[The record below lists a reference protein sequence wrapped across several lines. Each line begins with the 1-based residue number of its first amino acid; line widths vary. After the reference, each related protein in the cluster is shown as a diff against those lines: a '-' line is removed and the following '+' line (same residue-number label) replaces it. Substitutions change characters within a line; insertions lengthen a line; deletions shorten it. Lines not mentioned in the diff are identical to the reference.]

1 MSAEAVRVV
10 NLSKRFRIGENQGG
24 YQTLRDKLT
33 DAAKSLFRRSE
44 STRKS
49 AMIWALQDVSFDVKQ
64 GEVIGIIGR
73 NGAGK
78 STLLKVLSR
87 ITEPTAG
94 YAEIKGRLSS
104 LLEVGTGFHAELTG
118 RENIYLNAA
127 ILGMKRKD
135 IGLRFDEIVAFSEVE
150 KFIDTPVKHYSS
162 GMYLRLAFA
171 VAAHLEPDVLLID
184 EVLAVGDA
192 AFQRKCLGK
201 MGEVA
206 QQGRTVLFVS
216 HDMTAISRL
225 ASKTVVLDG
234 GRVVYL
240 GETGDAIGV
249 YIKEHQSSEENL
261 ELRTDR
267 RGDGVIRLKS
277 FSSFDAGGRK
287 VTSVGTGD
295 PVYFSVGYTTK
306 LKSLEP
312 MDFVLDV
319 RFTDVMGHPIA
330 TLSTRFSP
338 PAPRG
343 KVETDGF
350 IVCRVESLALAAE
363 VYGIDLWLSYR
374 GGVSDFVPRA
384 AELQIVT
391 ADYFGTGAEPLI
403 RKNGA
408 ALLRHEWFVG
418 DRAVEC
424 MPRPADV
431 GSQALPGGE

>member
-1 MSAEAVRVV
+1 MTEQAVRVV
-10 NLSKRFRIGENQGG
+10 GLSKQFRIGEKQAG
-24 YQTLRDKLT
+24 YQTFRDKLT
-33 DAAKSLFRRSE
+33 DAAKSMFRRSK
-44 STRKS
+44 SGRKS
-49 AMIWALQDVSFDVKQ
+49 GTIWALQDVSFEVGQ

-87 ITEPTAG
+87 ITEPTTG
-94 YAEIKGRLSS
+94 YAEIRGRLSS

-127 ILGMKRKD
+127 ILGMRRKD
-135 IGLRFDEIVAFSEVE
+135 IGRRFDDIVAFSEVE

-225 ASKTVVLDG
+225 ASRTVVLEG
-234 GRVVYL
+234 GRVAYL
-240 GETGDAIGV
+240 GDTSDAIGMYV
-249 YIKEHQSSEENL
+249 KEHQSSEEDL

-277 FSSFDAGGRK
+277 FACFDAQGRK

-306 LKSLEP
+306 LKGLEP
-312 MDFVLDV
+312 LDFVLDM
-319 RFTDVMGHPIA
+319 RFTDVMGHPIS
-330 TLSTRFSP
+330 TLSTRFSSP
-338 PAPRG
+338 VPRG
-343 KVETDGF
+343 KVESDGLM
-350 IVCRVESLALAAE
+350 VCKVESLSLAAE
-363 VYGIDLWLSYR
+363 VYGIDLWLAYR
-374 GGVSDFVPRA
+374 GGMSDFVPRA
-384 AELQIVT
+384 AEMQVVT
-391 ADYFGTGAEPLI
+391 ADYFGTGA
-403 RKNGA
+403 
-408 ALLRHEWFVG
+408 
-418 DRAVEC
+418 
-424 MPRPADV
+424 
-431 GSQALPGGE
+431 